1 MNDFSEMKDYSVII
15 IRKWDLLYV
24 NMIGGRNVKRLYK
37 LTLICIIF
45 IFCNACSTQTETTKT
60 ENKNVSQ
67 KENKKRNNEKQVVH
81 SIPVTFEDMAKYP
94 NGKYNGKYKVGLL
107 DISKE
112 SEPIMKE
119 VARDTESNIKSVD
132 LKNKSNSEQ
141 AELYVHTMYSLLK
154 QDITPLDKIPLQI
167 LEIGGFEEK
176 EKSSTGTKGEQEN
189 KENSGNYN
197 IEILLDASGSMAGKV
212 DGKMKMDIAKEAIQQ
227 FVSGLPETVNV
238 SLRVY
243 GHKGSNEEKDK
254 AASCGAIEN
263 VYTLQKYDQTTF
275 RQSLDGFQPVGWT
288 PLAEAIKKST
298 ETFQSAKTDD
308 KNIMYV
314 VSDGVETCGGNPVE
328 EAKKIS
334 NSNIKP
340 IMNIIGFQVD
350 HEAEKQLKEIAE
362 VSKGKY
368 VLANNAKE
376 LQDQFEETGKDITS
390 RRLKAGGAQVDLN
403 MASISDKMKLD
414 EYERKTKENI
424 RSVQIAM
431 KYTVTILYK
440 DEKMSQQLADEIEKR
455 INDLTKKQEKQVEMA
470 YSQFQ
475 EKIKKHYEEMSRSIK
490 SE

>member
-1 MNDFSEMKDYSVII
+1 MK
-15 IRKWDLLYV
+15 KLH
-24 NMIGGRNVKRLYK
+24 K

-60 ENKNVSQ
+60 ENKNINQ
-67 KENKKRNNEKQVVH
+67 KESKKIDNEKQVAH
-81 SIPVTFEDMAKYP
+81 SIPVTFEEIVKYP
-94 NGKYNGKYKVGLL
+94 NGKYNRKYKVGLL

-119 VARDTESNIKSVD
+119 VAHDTESNIKSAD

-141 AELYVHTMYSLLK
+141 VELYVHTMYSLLK
-154 QDITPLDKIPLQI
+154 QDITPFDKIPLQI

-176 EKSSTGTKGEQEN
+176 EKSSTGTKGEQKN

-197 IEILLDASGSMAGKV
+197 IEILLDASGSMAGKI
-212 DGKMKMDIAKEAIQQ
+212 GGEMKMDIAKEAIQQ
-227 FVSGLPETVNV
+227 FVSGLPENVHV

-243 GHKGSNEEKDK
+243 GHKGSNDEKDK

-263 VYTLQKYDQTTF
+263 VYTIQKYDQTTF

-298 ETFQSAKTDD
+298 ETFQSANVND
-308 KNIMYV
+308 KNILYI

-328 EAKKIS
+328 EAQKIS

-340 IMNIIGFQVD
+340 IMNIVGFQVD
-350 HEAEKQLKEIAE
+350 NEAEKQLKEIAE

-368 VLANNAKE
+368 VQANNAKE
-376 LQDQFEETGKDITS
+376 LQDQFKETGKDITS
-390 RRLKAGGAQVDLN
+390 RRLKAAEAQVDIN
-403 MASISDKMKLD
+403 MASVSDKMKLD
-414 EYERKTKENI
+414 EYERKTKGNI
-424 RSVQIAM
+424 GSVQIAM
-431 KYTVTILYK
+431 KYTVTTLYK
-440 DEKMSQQLADEIEKR
+440 DKKISQELAEEIEKR
-455 INDLTKKQEKQVEMA
+455 INDLVEKQEKQVEVA

-475 EKIKKHYEEMSRSIK
+475 EKVRKHYEEMSKAVK

>member
-1 MNDFSEMKDYSVII
+1 
-15 IRKWDLLYV
+15 
-24 NMIGGRNVKRLYK
+24 MIGEKYEKLYK

-45 IFCNACSTQTETTKT
+45 IFCNACSIQTETTKT

-67 KENKKRNNEKQVVH
+67 KESKKINNEKQVVH
-81 SIPVTFEDMAKYP
+81 SIPVTFEEMTKYP

-107 DISKE
+107 DVSKE

-119 VARDTESNIKSVD
+119 AAHDTEGNIKSAD

-141 AELYVHTMYSLLK
+141 ADLYVHTMYSLLK
-154 QDITPLDKIPLQI
+154 QEITPFDKIPLQV
-167 LEIGGFEEK
+167 LEIDGFEEE
-176 EKSSTGTKGEQEN
+176 EKSSTGTKGEGEN
-189 KENSGNYN
+189 KEDSGNYN
-197 IEILLDASGSMAGKV
+197 IEILLDASGSMAGKI

-227 FVSGLPETVNV
+227 FVSGLPENVHV

-263 VYTLQKYDQTTF
+263 VYTLQKYNQTTF

-288 PLAEAIKKST
+288 PLAEAIEKST

-308 KNIMYV
+308 KNIIYV
-314 VSDGVETCGGNPVE
+314 VSDGIETCGGNPVE
-328 EAKKIS
+328 EAQKIS

-350 HEAEKQLKEIAE
+350 NEAEKQLKKIAE

-376 LQDQFEETGKDITS
+376 LQDQFKETGKDITS
-390 RRLKAGGAQVDLN
+390 RRLKAAGAQVDLS
-403 MASISDKMKLD
+403 MASVSDKMKLD
-414 EYERKTKENI
+414 AYERKTKENI

-431 KYTVTILYK
+431 KHTVTILHK
-440 DEKMSQQLADEIEKR
+440 DEKISQELAGEIEKR
-455 INDLTKKQEKQVEMA
+455 INDLVEKQEKQVEVA
-470 YSQFQ
+470 CSQFQ
-475 EKIKKHYEEMSRSIK
+475 EKVKKHYEEMSGTVK

>member
-1 MNDFSEMKDYSVII
+1 MQRV
-15 IRKWDLLYV
+15 
-24 NMIGGRNVKRLYK
+24 YK

-60 ENKNVSQ
+60 ENKNVS
-67 KENKKRNNEKQVVH
+67 KKIDNEKQVVH
-81 SIPVTFEDMAKYP
+81 SIPVKFEEMTKYP

-119 VARDTESNIKSVD
+119 AARDTESNIKSAD
-132 LKNKSNSEQ
+132 LKNKSNTEQ

-154 QDITPLDKIPLQI
+154 QDITPFDKIPLQI

-176 EKSSTGTKGEQEN
+176 EKSSIGTKGGQKN
-189 KENSGNYN
+189 KEDSGNYN
-197 IEILLDASGSMAGKV
+197 IEILLDASGSMAGKI
-212 DGKMKMDIAKEAIQQ
+212 DGEMKMEIAKEAIQQ
-227 FVSGLPETVNV
+227 FVSGLPESVHV

-243 GHKGSNEEKDK
+243 GHKGSNDEKDK

-308 KNIMYV
+308 KNIIYV

-328 EAKKIS
+328 EAQKIS
-334 NSNIKP
+334 HSNIKP

-350 HEAEKQLKEIAE
+350 NEANKQLKEIAE
-362 VSKGKY
+362 ASKGKY

-376 LQDQFEETGKDITS
+376 LQDQFKETGKDITS
-390 RRLKAGGAQVDLN
+390 RKLKAAGAQVDLN
-403 MASISDKMKLD
+403 MASVSDKMKLD
-414 EYERKTKENI
+414 EYERKTQENV

-431 KYTVTILYK
+431 KHTVTTLYK
-440 DEKMSQQLADEIEKR
+440 DKKISQELAEEIEKR
-455 INDLTKKQEKQVEMA
+455 INELVEKQEKQVKVA

-475 EKIKKHYEEMSRSIK
+475 EKVKKHYEEMSGTVK

>member
-1 MNDFSEMKDYSVII
+1 
-15 IRKWDLLYV
+15 
-24 NMIGGRNVKRLYK
+24 MIGGKNMKKLHK

-45 IFCNACSTQTETTKT
+45 IFCNACGTQTETTKT

-67 KENKKRNNEKQVVH
+67 KESKKIDNEKQVVH
-81 SIPVTFEDMAKYP
+81 SIPVTFEEMTKYP

-119 VARDTESNIKSVD
+119 VAHDTEENVKSAD

-141 AELYVHTMYSLLK
+141 ADLYVHTMYNLLK
-154 QDITPLDKIPLQI
+154 QESIAFDKMPLQI
-167 LEIGGFEEK
+167 LEIGRVEDEEK
-176 EKSSTGTKGEQEN
+176 KSNGTKGEQKN
-189 KENSGNYN
+189 KEDRGNYN
-197 IEILLDASGSMAGKV
+197 IEILLDASGSMAGKI

-227 FVSGLPETVNV
+227 FVSDLPEAVNV

-243 GHKGSNEEKDK
+243 GHKGSNDEKDK
-254 AASCGAIEN
+254 TASCGAIEN

-298 ETFQSAKTDD
+298 ETFQSAKAND

-314 VSDGVETCGGNPVE
+314 VSDGVETCGGNPIE
-328 EAKKIS
+328 EAQKVS

-376 LQDQFEETGKDITS
+376 LQDQFKETGKDITS

-403 MASISDKMKLD
+403 MASVSDKMKLD

-431 KYTVTILYK
+431 KHTVTILHK
-440 DEKMSQQLADEIEKR
+440 DEKMSQQLADEIEKK
-455 INDLTKKQEKQVEMA
+455 INDLTEKQKKQVEMA

>member
-1 MNDFSEMKDYSVII
+1 
-15 IRKWDLLYV
+15 
-24 NMIGGRNVKRLYK
+24 MIGGRNVKKLYK

-45 IFCNACSTQTETTKT
+45 IFGNACSTQTETTKI
-60 ENKNVSQ
+60 EKKNVSQ
-67 KENKKRNNEKQVVH
+67 KESKRIENEKQVAH
-81 SIPVTFEDMAKYP
+81 SIPVTFEEIVKYP

-119 VARDTESNIKSVD
+119 AAHDMESNINSAD
-132 LKNKSNSEQ
+132 LKNNSNSEQ
-141 AELYVHTMYSLLK
+141 ADIYVHTMYSLLK
-154 QDITPLDKIPLQI
+154 QEITPFDKIPLQI
-167 LEIGGFEEK
+167 LEIDDMGTEQKKTSEPKDEQKKK
-176 EKSSTGTKGEQEN
+176 ED
-189 KENSGNYN
+189 SGNYN
-197 IEILLDASGSMAGKV
+197 IEILLDASGSMAGKI
-212 DGKMKMDIAKEAIQQ
+212 DGKMKMDIAKEAIQE
-227 FVSGLPETVNV
+227 FVSSLPENVHV

-254 AASCGAIEN
+254 VASCGAIEN

-275 RQSLDGFQPVGWT
+275 RQSLDRFQPVGWT

-308 KNIMYV
+308 KNIIYV

-328 EAKKIS
+328 EAQKVS

-350 HEAEKQLKEIAE
+350 NEADKQLKEIAE

-376 LQDQFEETGKDITS
+376 LQDQFKETGKDITS
-390 RRLKAGGAQVDLN
+390 RRLKAAGAQVDVN
-403 MASISDKMKLD
+403 MASVSDKMKLD

-431 KYTVTILYK
+431 KHTVTTLYK
-440 DEKMSQQLADEIEKR
+440 DKKISQELAEEIEKR
-455 INDLTKKQEKQVEMA
+455 VNDLVEKQEKQVEVA

-475 EKIKKHYEEMSRSIK
+475 EKVRKRYEEMSEAVK